1 VPASECTA
9 ASNLITHTPSGRKV
23 SFGSVASAAARLEVP
38 KEVSLKDA
46 KNWSILGK
54 PVRRVDIP
62 DTVTGRQRFGIDV
75 QLPGMVYAAVA
86 QCPVFGGKAKS
97 FDPGKVQGRRGII
110 KVLVVDDGHALAV
123 VADNWWRAK
132 EALKDLPIEWDA
144 GANGQVTS
152 ASIMEFLREGHKVPG
167 VPVVKRAGDLDAALA
182 SAVKVIEAEYFTP
195 YLCHAPLEPMGA
207 TALVK
212 DGRVEVWCSTQ
223 NGEGTLAV
231 AAASAG
237 VQPDKAEVHKMQVGG
252 GFGRRGGS
260 QDFTRLAVQIARAM
274 EGTPVK
280 SLWTREEDT
289 QHDFYRP
296 AALYRLKA
304 GLDAG
309 GNPIGWYTRIAA
321 PSIFATLLKLPLK
334 DGIDSSMVE
343 GFSEFPYGIPNVR
356 NEYAQRDTHVPVG
369 FWRTVGWSQNPFA
382 RECFLDEVAAAA
394 GKDPYDFRRTLLAAE
409 KTEHSGRAL
418 GILDAVAKAAGWRK
432 PLPPGVF
439 RGIAVTE
446 PYGSYAAAVIEVS
459 MSEKQE
465 LKVHRVVEGIDCGY
479 VVNPDN
485 IAAQLQGSV
494 AFALTAAARGE
505 ITIKDGRVEQSN
517 FHDYQMLRM
526 REMPKVEVVL
536 APTGGFWGGVGEPGQ
551 APILPAL
558 CNAIYAAGGKRIRSL
573 PLRNHGI
580 TLV

>member
-1 VPASECTA
+1 MSNQA
-9 ASNLITHTPSGRKV
+9 ATGVSNRP
-23 SFGSVASAAARLEVP
+23 
-38 KEVSLKDA
+38 
-46 KNWSILGK
+46 
-54 PVRRVDIP
+54 
-62 DTVTGRQRFGIDV
+62 RQCGV
-75 QLPGMVYAAVA
+75 QTYAAN
-86 QCPVFGGKAKS
+86 C
-97 FDPGKVQGRRGII
+97 
-110 KVLVVDDGHALAV
+110 
-123 VADNWWRAK
+123 
-132 EALKDLPIEWDA
+132 
-144 GANGQVTS
+144 
-152 ASIMEFLREGHKVPG
+152 
-167 VPVVKRAGDLDAALA
+167 
-182 SAVKVIEAEYFTP
+182 
-195 YLCHAPLEPMGA
+195 LEPMGA

-260 QDFTRLAVQIARAM
+260 QDFTRLAVQIARTM

-382 RECFLDEVAAAA
+382 RECFLDEVAAVA
-394 GKDPYDFRRTLLAAE
+394 GKEPYEFRRTLLAAE
-409 KTEHSGRAL
+409 KSEHSGRAL

-432 PLPPGVF
+432 PLPPGRLSRYRRNGAVWQLRRGRD
-439 RGIAVTE
+439 RGIDERKAGIESSSSGGGNRLRVRRE
-446 PYGSYAAAVIEVS
+446 SRQYRGAAA
-459 MSEKQE
+459 
-465 LKVHRVVEGIDCGY
+465 GISRLRAHCG
-479 VVNPDN
+479 
-485 IAAQLQGSV
+485 G
-494 AFALTAAARGE
+494 AR
-505 ITIKDGRVEQSN
+505 
-517 FHDYQMLRM
+517 
-526 REMPKVEVVL
+526 
-536 APTGGFWGGVGEPGQ
+536 
-551 APILPAL
+551 
-558 CNAIYAAGGKRIRSL
+558 
-573 PLRNHGI
+573 
-580 TLV
+580 